1 MYPGYGCLAYALPTL
16 LLEGRY
22 PRVTV
27 VLGGKDLIV
36 NTEAVGIYLTGADNG
51 IWETGSWKH
60 GVWKGDGLDVRWFR
74 ELDHGQV
81 FDKERTRGRLVG
93 VVRRYCT
100 Q

>member
-1 MYPGYGCLAYALPTL
+1 MGVSHTL
-16 LLEGRY
+16 SRRFFWKEDIQCR
-22 PRVTV
+22 RVTV